1 MVEIRQTKKKKIST
15 AIDGGNE
22 ENWTR
27 MQSNPSS
34 HLSTNITKYYFNS
47 MK

>member
-1 MVEIRQTKKKKIST
+1 MIEIRQTKKNST

-27 MQSNPSS
+27 MQSNP
-34 HLSTNITKYYFNS
+34 HIYLQI
-47 MK
+47 